1 MKHKRDPAIELERR
15 QWIHI
20 LFVAL
25 PLIIV
30 FLGMT
35 AVTIQG
41 FMSLQEDWRNAG
53 IGLFILVNAVLA
65 LGKLFERNNKRIT
78 ELEKLIESER
88 E

>member
-1 MKHKRDPAIELERR
+1 MKHKRDPKKELATR

-78 ELEKLIESER
+78 ELEKIIESER